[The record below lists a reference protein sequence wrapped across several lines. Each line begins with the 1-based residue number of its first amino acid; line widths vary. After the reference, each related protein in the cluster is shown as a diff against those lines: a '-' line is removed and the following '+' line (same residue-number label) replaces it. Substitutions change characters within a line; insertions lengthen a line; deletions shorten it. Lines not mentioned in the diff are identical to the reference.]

1 MSRKNRNRNI
11 QEGDT
16 MGIIPE
22 EVEGNELESVEAESQ
37 PQTEVESTEDQSPV
51 QSEESG
57 DGIEDNVQDVS
68 GEEDTAKEASE
79 PTRED
84 TPVTDEKAEVIDEEP
99 EAKLKEEE
107 VDAAL
112 KQEAIISESTIK
124 EDALVDT
131 KSDNTE
137 TEGEKGDSIP
147 DSFSKKVLLEILD
160 SEVKVDASK
169 ATIYNTEED
178 MKAVAKLEKIYA
190 TTVSLGVNHPIS
202 RVVSQALK
210 FANTTADKRKGDM
223 LYGTLIREINNA
235 SSGSDFDLLIFTVVK
250 IFKSFRTLGE
260 LATIR
265 SLRDVKNVEMKA
277 AAQALAHIFAQ
288 LATVEDRKA
297 KLNVTISLDKLLKVS
312 SSGLNQNGINL
323 VKEYFSK

>member
-1 MSRKNRNRNI
+1 MSKRNRNRNI

-22 EVEGNELESVEAESQ
+22 EVEGNEIESTEAEGQ
-37 PQTEVESTEDQSPV
+37 PQTEVESTEDQSPA

-57 DGIEDNVQDVS
+57 DGIEDNAVV
-68 GEEDTAKEASE
+68 EEEAKTDSE
-79 PTRED
+79 PMQEE
-84 TPVTDEKAEVIDEEP
+84 PVVDEKAEVVDEESEAKEEAIIDETTIETTM
-99 EAKLKEEE
+99 AH
-107 VDAAL
+107 VDAAM
-112 KQEAIISESTIK
+112 KK
-124 EDALVDT
+124 MHDT
-131 KSDNTE
+131 KSEDNK
-137 TEGEKGDSIP
+137 TEGATIP
-147 DSFSKKVLLEILD
+147 DSFSKKVLLKILD
-160 SEVKVDASK
+160 SEVIVDASK

-178 MKAVAKLEKIYA
+178 MKAAAKLEKIYA

-202 RVVSQALK
+202 KVVSQALK

-288 LATVEDRKA
+288 LATVEDRKK

-323 VKEYFSK
+323 IKEYFSK

>member
-1 MSRKNRNRNI
+1 MSSKKNRNNRVVENTNI
-11 QEGDT
+11 QKGDA
-16 MGIIPE
+16 MGIVE
-22 EVEGNELESVEAESQ
+22 EVEG
-37 PQTEVESTEDQSPV
+37 TEVESTEVEGQPLAEVEGTEVESPA

-57 DGIEDNVQDVS
+57 DGIEDAATLT
-68 GEEDTAKEASE
+68 EEEGASE
-79 PTRED
+79 PTQEE
-84 TPVTDEKAEVIDEEP
+84 PAVDEKAEVVDEESDS
-99 EAKLKEEE
+99 KLKDDE

-112 KQEAIISESTIK
+112 KEEVIINEPTVEQSN
-124 EDALVDT
+124 LVDAKT
-131 KSDNTE
+131 DNTAVAE
-137 TEGEKGDSIP
+137 SKSIP
-147 DSFSKKVLLEILD
+147 SSFSKTVLLEILD
-160 SEVKVDASK
+160 SEVIVDASN

-178 MKAVAKLEKIYA
+178 MRAAAKLERIYE

-202 RVVSQALK
+202 KVVSQALK
-210 FANTTADKRKGDM
+210 FARTTADKRKGDM

-235 SSGSDFDLLIFTVVK
+235 SSGNDFDLLIFTVVK

-288 LATVEDRKA
+288 LATVEDRKK

-323 VKEYFSK
+323 IKEYFSK